1 MQIWHKSGI
10 LLSLI
15 RIIRFPICAKFA
27 SRMSEERKQV
37 DSKYPMAQAVIMFD
51 PNADSIHEFTAS
63 EIAQHLNPV
72 RPSRCQPD
80 I

>member
-1 MQIWHKSGI
+1 
-10 LLSLI
+10 
-15 RIIRFPICAKFA
+15 
-27 SRMSEERKQV
+27 MSEERKQV

-51 PNADSIHEFTAS
+51 PNAVSIHEFTAS